1 MSIVLHDLVR
11 LARSYFKAV
20 SVYNH
25 DAIDVPNGEHDDIK
39 HESSANIAQ
48 GLIKAVENA
57 DTSEGTVC
65 FVVRD
70 GNGHCLLVSLDSNG
84 KEKIAYVN
92 GELAE
97 DDSSKKAVYK
107 TFNIVTTY
115 DYDAKKKKLTV
126 RANGMTNLSLSDIV
140 VAPESAANI
149 VCIMEDD
156 HKYSQWNKVT
166 RRILVNELEAKDVKV
181 SYCRQNFMLDGEED
195 LDIDLPTGTFVYN
208 RTDFNETFDAY
219 PDIAFYGLFYTDDE
233 VLYSRFEKHTQEDGV
248 TLAIG
253 EGIVQHLPVEKYEIK
268 DGKISVTL
276 EENSLFE
283 GTFTISIL
291 FVIIA
296 QSQIELASR
305 YDIRK
310 VLYSSNGLLSKS
322 RYISRVTKEMVRL
335 IPDYKKFD
343 RFDIEPIKPDDSV
356 DAYRRRMENQLNMHN
371 TTAFYGLDVDT
382 SVVLLQAD
390 NTTQDTTGYGDIRS
404 GLTLRYID
412 ANKEQQSVLLPSDLE
427 KACYIDEK
435 RLNQYMCGD
444 YDYVTADCEGLVFN
458 STLVRA
464 LDAFNYSFVMDSGD
478 KVDTCNINAIADNEA
493 RIPFN
498 LLCSMRNYRY
508 FLSDCYKDKFS
519 IPVGEDGNLA
529 KFDMFTPHSINADYT
544 DKKTKDIDTKL
555 TFNTLFSQIRRLGYE
570 RWMVAF
576 QLNLTNIDAT
586 DKDTVYFDSDVKY
599 GETRHV
605 YVYIVRTEH
614 PFVIFKH
621 SDIDGT
627 EITDVASISLIKLN
641 DYDAIEC
648 KTADGER
655 FVISGSDKNGKVYFM
670 RGGALE
676 RAVPI
681 NALAD
686 FDKRNESYNV
696 YRCNIAALYVDYS
709 SKKKEKTAEPRGAAD
724 EPFINIFVPNIDI
737 RLNDHQTVNDFYNF
751 CTEQLTEYRAR
762 IAADNTTEEI
772 ADPAAE
778 GGYQSIGAI
787 YTAFKGVVDGV
798 SAETDYISP
807 IASLYLFIGIEYTYT
822 YATSSTSRN
831 VRHFFSKMIQYKIDR
846 SVPFTENTT
855 SGTDY
860 KISDVTVKNLVTYTS
875 ADGSTYTKSS
885 YDYERKNTTAILIN
899 QEGATGSETYT
910 IDFGSLAIDTLEN
923 MIKQGDLD
931 AVPTD
936 GSGKN
941 DIADYLE
948 NNGIN
953 MYQVNTNDGTTSIVF
968 PIDFTDRDLTS
979 ATTTTVKVNKFLI
992 KCIPTKPK

>member
-25 DAIDVPNGEHDDIK
+25 DAIDVPDGEHDDIK

-57 DTSEGTVC
+57 DTSEGTAC

-92 GELAE
+92 GELVE

-126 RANGMTNLSLSDIV
+126 RANGVTDLSLSDIV

-195 LDIDLPTGTFVYN
+195 LDIDLPTGTFVYS

-219 PDIAFYGLFYTDDE
+219 PDIAFYGLFYTDNE

-253 EGIVQHLPVEKYEIK
+253 EGIVQHLPVERYEIK

-390 NTTQDTTGYGDIRS
+390 NTTQDTTGYGDTRS

-427 KACYIDEK
+427 KACYIDET

-478 KVDTCNINAIADNEA
+478 KVDTCNIKAIADNEA

-555 TFNTLFSQIRRLGYE
+555 TFNTLFSQIKRLGYE

-709 SKKKEKTAEPRGAAD
+709 SKKKERTAEPNGRRDGTSA
-724 EPFINIFVPNIDI
+724 IGIYVPNVDI
-737 RLNDHQTVNDFYNF
+737 RLNDQYTSMDFVDF
-751 CTEQLTEYRAR
+751 CKMQLAEYREH
-762 IAADNTTEEI
+762 IAANYDEKVLDQYATI
-772 ADPAAE
+772 SDIH
-778 GGYQSIGAI
+778 Q
-787 YTAFKGVVDGV
+787 AFESV
-798 SAETDYISP
+798 SENKSP
-807 IASLYLFIGIEYTYT
+807 LASLYLYIAIEYDYKYTLSGKTYKVSH
-822 YATSSTSRN
+822 Y
-831 VRHFFSKMIQYKIDR
+831 FSKLIQYKIDHD
-846 SVPFTENTT
+846 TEFATVT
-855 SGTDY
+855 DDGTDY
-860 KISDVTVKNLVTYTS
+860 CIKKVTVMNMVTYST
-875 ADGSTYTKSS
+875 GSKTS
-885 YDYERKNTTAILIN
+885 YDYVINKASAPYPITIN
-899 QEGATGSETYT
+899 QTPAANPDDDATYT
-910 IDFGSLAIDTLEN
+910 IDFNGKCMINSLDD
-923 MIKQGDLD
+923 IKITQDLD
-931 AVPTD
+931 VAPKEGDHDDV
-936 GSGKN
+936 S
-941 DIADYLE
+941 DYVE
-948 NNGIN
+948 NNGID
-953 MYQVNTNDGTTSIVF
+953 MYQVSTYDGSSTFVF
-968 PIDFTDRDLTS
+968 PIDFVERDMLAGMTTS
-979 ATTTTVKVNKFLI
+979 VKVSNIFI
-992 KCIPTKPK
+992 RCIPTEYVE